1 MKPNKLPSPSFSRA
15 LARALSPATTTTTT
29 TQCASAFPLKTVTTA
44 NFEPSLAELRR
55 HVRSSDFVAIDL
67 EMSGITSAPWR
78 ESLEFDRSDVR
89 YLKVRDSATKFAV
102 VQFGVCPFRWDS
114 SNDSFV
120 AHPYVLSFI
129 LLGL

>member
-1 MKPNKLPSPSFSRA
+1 MKPYKLPSPSLSRV
-15 LARALSPATTTTTT
+15 LARALSPATPTTP
-29 TQCASAFPLKTVTTA
+29 TQCDSAFPLKTVTTA

-78 ESLEFDRSDVR
+78 ESFEFDRSDVR
-89 YLKVRDSATKFAV
+89 YLKVRDSATKFAI

-114 SNDSFV
+114 SNHSFV
-120 AHPYVLSFI
+120 AYPYVLSSI
-129 LLGL
+129 LSGL